1 MPGTDIHTSSPEAK
15 VSSLQKPYIMQQEDD
30 LRGLEKVMQL
40 MRGISVLFLLLHFY
54 WFCYGWFDMHGCTLG
69 VLDRLLRNVQRTT
82 GLFTYLYLTKLF
94 AAGFLALSCWGTR
107 SVRSERITHRQI
119 LLAAAAGLL
128 LFFFGDPLRHLPP
141 QWAAPLYVAA
151 TSIGFLLLFLA
162 GLWLGRL
169 VKERLREDPFNDENE
184 SFMQETRLI
193 ENEYSVNLPTLF
205 RYQGRTWQGWL
216 NIPAVFRAVAVIGS
230 PGSGKSFTVINNFIR
245 QFIEKSFCLYIYD
258 FKYPDLST
266 LAYNHL
272 LRYKD
277 RYEVTPQFCVI
288 NFDDP
293 RHSHRCNP
301 LKAEFLTDI
310 ADSYEAAN
318 VTMLGLNRS
327 WSQKQGDFFIESSVI
342 LFAAIIWFLKIY
354 ENGKYCT
361 FPHAVELLMQK
372 YEEVFTILMARPE
385 LEGYVSA
392 FVDAWKS
399 GAVEQLAGQVAST
412 KIALSRIISPSLYW
426 VMSGDD
432 FSLDI
437 NNPKAPK
444 ILCVGNNPERV
455 AIYGAALSLYNSR
468 IVKMINRKGQQK
480 CGVIVD
486 ELPTIFFKGLDQ
498 LVATARSNRVAVC
511 LGMQDFSQLTRD
523 YGEQESKVIQ
533 NIVGNIISGQV
544 VGDTA
549 RILSERFGKIVQQR
563 QSLNINREDK
573 STGINTQ
580 LDNVIPAS
588 KISNL
593 SQGEF
598 VGAVA
603 DNFGDNMSQKMFH
616 ARIIVDTEKIKAEE
630 KQYRPIPV
638 LSDFTDENGKDRMAE
653 VVEANYYRI
662 KQEAAQ
668 IVEDELRRIAA
679 DPKLQHLFKGNAQ

>member
-1 MPGTDIHTSSPEAK
+1 MPGVRVAWYTGTLFAGY
-15 VSSLQKPYIMQQEDD
+15 L
-30 LRGLEKVMQL
+30 L
-40 MRGISVLFLLLHFY
+40 MLTAGI
-54 WFCYGWFDMHGCTLG
+54 WIW
-69 VLDRLLRNVQRTT
+69 RLLR
-82 GLFTYLYLTKLF
+82 
-94 AAGFLALSCWGTR
+94 
-107 SVRSERITHRQI
+107 HD
-119 LLAAAAGLL
+119 LL
-128 LFFFGDPLRHLPP
+128 DD
-141 QWAAPLYVAA
+141 V
-151 TSIGFLLLFLA
+151 
-162 GLWLGRL
+162 
-169 VKERLREDPFNDENE
+169 FNDENE
-184 SFMQETRLI
+184 SFMQETRLLSD
-193 ENEYSVNLPTLF
+193 EYSVNLPTLF

-668 IVEDELRRIAA
+668 IVEDELRRIAD
-679 DPKLQHLFKGNAQ
+679 DPKLKHLFKGNETVAN

>member
-1 MPGTDIHTSSPEAK
+1 MCVAWYAATLFAGY
-15 VSSLQKPYIMQQEDD
+15 L
-30 LRGLEKVMQL
+30 L
-40 MRGISVLFLLLHFY
+40 MLTAGI
-54 WFCYGWFDMHGCTLG
+54 WMW
-69 VLDRLLRNVQRTT
+69 RLLRHN
-82 GLFTYLYLTKLF
+82 
-94 AAGFLALSCWGTR
+94 
-107 SVRSERITHRQI
+107 
-119 LLAAAAGLL
+119 LL
-128 LFFFGDPLRHLPP
+128 DD
-141 QWAAPLYVAA
+141 V
-151 TSIGFLLLFLA
+151 
-162 GLWLGRL
+162 
-169 VKERLREDPFNDENE
+169 FNDENE

-598 VGAVA
+598 VWAVA

>member
-1 MPGTDIHTSSPEAK
+1 MCVAWYAATLFAGY
-15 VSSLQKPYIMQQEDD
+15 L
-30 LRGLEKVMQL
+30 L
-40 MRGISVLFLLLHFY
+40 MLTAGI
-54 WFCYGWFDMHGCTLG
+54 WMW
-69 VLDRLLRNVQRTT
+69 RLLRHN
-82 GLFTYLYLTKLF
+82 
-94 AAGFLALSCWGTR
+94 
-107 SVRSERITHRQI
+107 
-119 LLAAAAGLL
+119 LL
-128 LFFFGDPLRHLPP
+128 DD
-141 QWAAPLYVAA
+141 V
-151 TSIGFLLLFLA
+151 
-162 GLWLGRL
+162 
-169 VKERLREDPFNDENE
+169 FNDENE

-327 WSQKQGDFFIESSVI
+327 WSQKQGDFFVESPVV
-342 LFAAIIWFLKIY
+342 LLTAIIWFLRIY
-354 ENGKYCT
+354 QNGKYCT

>member
-1 MPGTDIHTSSPEAK
+1 MCVAWYAATLFAGY
-15 VSSLQKPYIMQQEDD
+15 L
-30 LRGLEKVMQL
+30 L
-40 MRGISVLFLLLHFY
+40 MLTAGI
-54 WFCYGWFDMHGCTLG
+54 WMW
-69 VLDRLLRNVQRTT
+69 RLLRHN
-82 GLFTYLYLTKLF
+82 
-94 AAGFLALSCWGTR
+94 
-107 SVRSERITHRQI
+107 
-119 LLAAAAGLL
+119 LL
-128 LFFFGDPLRHLPP
+128 DD
-141 QWAAPLYVAA
+141 V
-151 TSIGFLLLFLA
+151 
-162 GLWLGRL
+162 
-169 VKERLREDPFNDENE
+169 FNDENE
-184 SFMQETRLI
+184 SFMQETRLLSD
-193 ENEYSVNLPTLF
+193 EYSVNLPTLF

>member
-1 MPGTDIHTSSPEAK
+1 MCVAWYAATLFAGY
-15 VSSLQKPYIMQQEDD
+15 L
-30 LRGLEKVMQL
+30 L
-40 MRGISVLFLLLHFY
+40 MLTAGI
-54 WFCYGWFDMHGCTLG
+54 WMW
-69 VLDRLLRNVQRTT
+69 RLLRHN
-82 GLFTYLYLTKLF
+82 
-94 AAGFLALSCWGTR
+94 
-107 SVRSERITHRQI
+107 
-119 LLAAAAGLL
+119 LL
-128 LFFFGDPLRHLPP
+128 DD
-141 QWAAPLYVAA
+141 V
-151 TSIGFLLLFLA
+151 
-162 GLWLGRL
+162 
-169 VKERLREDPFNDENE
+169 FNDENE

-533 NIVGNIISGQV
+533 NIVGNVIAGQV

-563 QSLNINREDK
+563 QSLNISREDK

-580 LDNVIPAS
+580 LDSVIPAS

-593 SQGEF
+593 SQGVF

-603 DNFGDNMSQKMFH
+603 DNFGDNIPQKMFH
-616 ARIIVDTEKIKAEE
+616 AQIVVDVEKVKAEE

-668 IVEDELRRIAA
+668 IVEDELRRIAD
-679 DPKLQHLFKGNAQ
+679 DPKLKHLFKGNETVAN

>member
-1 MPGTDIHTSSPEAK
+1 MGFYSSPLYSKLFA
-15 VSSLQKPYIMQQEDD
+15 
-30 LRGLEKVMQL
+30 
-40 MRGISVLFLLLHFY
+40 FLLLLIA
-54 WFCYGWFDMHGCTLG
+54 CLGSRGIKSQKIGWTHIIAVGLTGFILYFFNGSLLRIPASPGVCVAWYAATLFAG
-69 VLDRLLRNVQRTT
+69 YLLMLTAGIWMWRLLRHN
-82 GLFTYLYLTKLF
+82 
-94 AAGFLALSCWGTR
+94 
-107 SVRSERITHRQI
+107 
-119 LLAAAAGLL
+119 LL
-128 LFFFGDPLRHLPP
+128 DD
-141 QWAAPLYVAA
+141 V
-151 TSIGFLLLFLA
+151 
-162 GLWLGRL
+162 
-169 VKERLREDPFNDENE
+169 FNDENE

>member
-1 MPGTDIHTSSPEAK
+1 M
-15 VSSLQKPYIMQQEDD
+15 
-30 LRGLEKVMQL
+30 
-40 MRGISVLFLLLHFY
+40 
-54 WFCYGWFDMHGCTLG
+54 W
-69 VLDRLLRNVQRTT
+69 RLLRHN
-82 GLFTYLYLTKLF
+82 
-94 AAGFLALSCWGTR
+94 
-107 SVRSERITHRQI
+107 
-119 LLAAAAGLL
+119 LL
-128 LFFFGDPLRHLPP
+128 DD
-141 QWAAPLYVAA
+141 V
-151 TSIGFLLLFLA
+151 
-162 GLWLGRL
+162 
-169 VKERLREDPFNDENE
+169 FNDENE

-437 NNPKAPK
+437 NNPKAPI

>member
-1 MPGTDIHTSSPEAK
+1 MCVAWYAATLFAGY
-15 VSSLQKPYIMQQEDD
+15 L
-30 LRGLEKVMQL
+30 L
-40 MRGISVLFLLLHFY
+40 MLTAGI
-54 WFCYGWFDMHGCTLG
+54 WMW
-69 VLDRLLRNVQRTT
+69 RLLRHN
-82 GLFTYLYLTKLF
+82 
-94 AAGFLALSCWGTR
+94 
-107 SVRSERITHRQI
+107 
-119 LLAAAAGLL
+119 LL
-128 LFFFGDPLRHLPP
+128 DD
-141 QWAAPLYVAA
+141 V
-151 TSIGFLLLFLA
+151 
-162 GLWLGRL
+162 
-169 VKERLREDPFNDENE
+169 FNDENE

-230 PGSGKSFTVINNFIR
+230 PCSGKSFTVINNFIR

>member
-1 MPGTDIHTSSPEAK
+1 MPGVRVAWYTGTLFAGY
-15 VSSLQKPYIMQQEDD
+15 L
-30 LRGLEKVMQL
+30 L
-40 MRGISVLFLLLHFY
+40 MLTAGI
-54 WFCYGWFDMHGCTLG
+54 WIW
-69 VLDRLLRNVQRTT
+69 RLLR
-82 GLFTYLYLTKLF
+82 
-94 AAGFLALSCWGTR
+94 
-107 SVRSERITHRQI
+107 HD
-119 LLAAAAGLL
+119 LL
-128 LFFFGDPLRHLPP
+128 DD
-141 QWAAPLYVAA
+141 V
-151 TSIGFLLLFLA
+151 
-162 GLWLGRL
+162 
-169 VKERLREDPFNDENE
+169 FNDENE
-184 SFMQETRLI
+184 SFMQETRLLSD
-193 ENEYSVNLPTLF
+193 EYSVNLPTLF

>member
-1 MPGTDIHTSSPEAK
+1 M
-15 VSSLQKPYIMQQEDD
+15 
-30 LRGLEKVMQL
+30 
-40 MRGISVLFLLLHFY
+40 
-54 WFCYGWFDMHGCTLG
+54 
-69 VLDRLLRNVQRTT
+69 
-82 GLFTYLYLTKLF
+82 
-94 AAGFLALSCWGTR
+94 
-107 SVRSERITHRQI
+107 
-119 LLAAAAGLL
+119 
-128 LFFFGDPLRHLPP
+128 
-141 QWAAPLYVAA
+141 
-151 TSIGFLLLFLA
+151 
-162 GLWLGRL
+162 
-169 VKERLREDPFNDENE
+169 
-184 SFMQETRLI
+184 
-193 ENEYSVNLPTLF
+193 LF
-205 RYQGRTWQGWL
+205 R
-216 NIPAVFRAVAVIGS
+216 S
-230 PGSGKSFTVINNFIR
+230 
-245 QFIEKSFCLYIYD
+245 
-258 FKYPDLST
+258 
-266 LAYNHL
+266 
-272 LRYKD
+272 
-277 RYEVTPQFCVI
+277 
-288 NFDDP
+288 
-293 RHSHRCNP
+293 
-301 LKAEFLTDI
+301 I

-523 YGEQESKVIQ
+523 YGEQ
-533 NIVGNIISGQV
+533 
-544 VGDTA
+544 
-549 RILSERFGKIVQQR
+549 RSEEHTSEL
-563 QSLNINREDK
+563 QSR
-573 STGINTQ
+573 
-580 LDNVIPAS
+580 
-588 KISNL
+588 
-593 SQGEF
+593 
-598 VGAVA
+598 
-603 DNFGDNMSQKMFH
+603 
-616 ARIIVDTEKIKAEE
+616 
-630 KQYRPIPV
+630 
-638 LSDFTDENGKDRMAE
+638 
-653 VVEANYYRI
+653 
-662 KQEAAQ
+662 
-668 IVEDELRRIAA
+668 
-679 DPKLQHLFKGNAQ
+679 

>member
-1 MPGTDIHTSSPEAK
+1 MCVAWYAATLFAGY
-15 VSSLQKPYIMQQEDD
+15 L
-30 LRGLEKVMQL
+30 L
-40 MRGISVLFLLLHFY
+40 MLTAGI
-54 WFCYGWFDMHGCTLG
+54 WMW
-69 VLDRLLRNVQRTT
+69 RLLRHN
-82 GLFTYLYLTKLF
+82 
-94 AAGFLALSCWGTR
+94 
-107 SVRSERITHRQI
+107 
-119 LLAAAAGLL
+119 LL
-128 LFFFGDPLRHLPP
+128 DD
-141 QWAAPLYVAA
+141 V
-151 TSIGFLLLFLA
+151 
-162 GLWLGRL
+162 
-169 VKERLREDPFNDENE
+169 FNDENE

-523 YGEQESKVIQ
+523 YGEHESKVIQ
-533 NIVGNIISGQV
+533 NIVGNVIAGQV

-653 VVEANYYRI
+653 VIEANYYRI

>member
-1 MPGTDIHTSSPEAK
+1 MR
-15 VSSLQKPYIMQQEDD
+15 V
-30 LRGLEKVMQL
+30 GLYATALFGGYLL
-40 MRGISVLFLLLHFY
+40 MLTAGI
-54 WFCYGWFDMHGCTLG
+54 WIW
-69 VLDRLLRNVQRTT
+69 RLLR
-82 GLFTYLYLTKLF
+82 
-94 AAGFLALSCWGTR
+94 
-107 SVRSERITHRQI
+107 HD
-119 LLAAAAGLL
+119 LL
-128 LFFFGDPLRHLPP
+128 DD
-141 QWAAPLYVAA
+141 V
-151 TSIGFLLLFLA
+151 
-162 GLWLGRL
+162 
-169 VKERLREDPFNDENE
+169 FNDENE

-193 ENEYSVNLPTLF
+193 DNEYSLNLPTLF
-205 RYQGRTWQGWL
+205 RYQGKTFRGWL
-216 NIPAVFRAVAVIGS
+216 NICAPFRAVAVVGS
-230 PGSGKSFTVINNFIR
+230 PGSGKSFAVINNFIR
-245 QFIEKSFCLYIYD
+245 QFIEKSYCLYIYD

-272 LRYKD
+272 LRFKNN
-277 RYEVTPQFCVI
+277 YEVKPQFCVI

-301 LKAEFLTDI
+301 LKPEFLTDI

-455 AIYGAALSLYNSR
+455 AIYGATLSLYNSR
-468 IVKMINRKGQQK
+468 IVKMINRKGRQK
-480 CGVIVD
+480 CGVVVD
-486 ELPTIFFKGLDQ
+486 ELPTIFFKNLDQ
-498 LVATARSNRVAVC
+498 LVATARSNRVATV

-563 QSLNINREDK
+563 QSLTINREDK

-580 LDNVIPAS
+580 LDSVIPAS

-603 DNFGDNMSQKMFH
+603 DNFGDNIPQKMFH
-616 ARIIVDTEKIKAEE
+616 AQIVVDAEKVKAEE
-630 KQYRPIPV
+630 KQFRPIPV

-653 VVEANYYRI
+653 VIEANYYRI

-668 IVEDELRRIAA
+668 IVEDELRRIAD
-679 DPKLQHLFKGNAQ
+679 DPKLKHLINGGEAGAN

>member
-1 MPGTDIHTSSPEAK
+1 MCVAWYAATLFAGY
-15 VSSLQKPYIMQQEDD
+15 L
-30 LRGLEKVMQL
+30 L
-40 MRGISVLFLLLHFY
+40 MLTAGI
-54 WFCYGWFDMHGCTLG
+54 WMW
-69 VLDRLLRNVQRTT
+69 RLLRHN
-82 GLFTYLYLTKLF
+82 
-94 AAGFLALSCWGTR
+94 
-107 SVRSERITHRQI
+107 
-119 LLAAAAGLL
+119 LL
-128 LFFFGDPLRHLPP
+128 DD
-141 QWAAPLYVAA
+141 V
-151 TSIGFLLLFLA
+151 
-162 GLWLGRL
+162 
-169 VKERLREDPFNDENE
+169 FNDENE

-498 LVATARSNRVAVC
+498 LVATARSNRVAIC

-523 YGEQESKVIQ
+523 YGEHESKVIQ
-533 NIVGNIISGQV
+533 NIVGNVIAGQV

>member
-1 MPGTDIHTSSPEAK
+1 MPGVRVAWYTGTLFAGY
-15 VSSLQKPYIMQQEDD
+15 L
-30 LRGLEKVMQL
+30 L
-40 MRGISVLFLLLHFY
+40 MLTAGI
-54 WFCYGWFDMHGCTLG
+54 WIW
-69 VLDRLLRNVQRTT
+69 RLLR
-82 GLFTYLYLTKLF
+82 
-94 AAGFLALSCWGTR
+94 
-107 SVRSERITHRQI
+107 HD
-119 LLAAAAGLL
+119 LL
-128 LFFFGDPLRHLPP
+128 DD
-141 QWAAPLYVAA
+141 V
-151 TSIGFLLLFLA
+151 
-162 GLWLGRL
+162 
-169 VKERLREDPFNDENE
+169 FNDENE

-205 RYQGRTWQGWL
+205 RYRGQNFHGWV
-216 NIPAVFRAVAVIGS
+216 NIAVFRSCIVVGS
-230 PGSGKSFTVINNFIR
+230 PGSGKSFTVINNYIK
-245 QFIEKSFCLYIYD
+245 QLIEKGYSAYFYD

>member
-1 MPGTDIHTSSPEAK
+1 M
-15 VSSLQKPYIMQQEDD
+15 
-30 LRGLEKVMQL
+30 
-40 MRGISVLFLLLHFY
+40 
-54 WFCYGWFDMHGCTLG
+54 W
-69 VLDRLLRNVQRTT
+69 RLLRHN
-82 GLFTYLYLTKLF
+82 
-94 AAGFLALSCWGTR
+94 
-107 SVRSERITHRQI
+107 
-119 LLAAAAGLL
+119 LL
-128 LFFFGDPLRHLPP
+128 DD
-141 QWAAPLYVAA
+141 V
-151 TSIGFLLLFLA
+151 
-162 GLWLGRL
+162 
-169 VKERLREDPFNDENE
+169 FNDENE

-301 LKAEFLTDI
+301 INADFLTDI
-310 ADSYEAAN
+310 ADAYEAAY
-318 VTMLGLNRS
+318 VIMIGLNRS
-327 WSQKQGDFFIESSVI
+327 WAQKQGDFFVESPVV
-342 LFAAIIWFLKIY
+342 LLTAIIWFLRIY
-354 ENGKYCT
+354 QNGKYCT
-361 FPHAVELLMQK
+361 FPHAIELLNKK

-385 LEGYVSA
+385 LENYLSA
-392 FVDAWKS
+392 FVDAWQG
-399 GAVEQLAGQVAST
+399 GAQEQLQGQIASA
-412 KIALSRIISPSLYW
+412 KIPLSRIISPALYW

-432 FSLDI
+432 FSLDRQ
-437 NNPKAPK
+437 N
-444 ILCVGNNPERV
+444 
-455 AIYGAALSLYNSR
+455 IYSAALSLYNSR
-468 IVKMINRKGQQK
+468 IVKTINRKGKLK
-480 CGVIVD
+480 CGVVID
-486 ELPTIFFKGLDQ
+486 ELPTIFFKGLDN
-498 LVATARSNRVAVC
+498 LIATARSNRVAVC

-523 YGEQESKVIQ
+523 YGEHESKVIQ
-533 NIVGNIISGQV
+533 NIVGNVIAGQV

-563 QSLNINREDK
+563 QSLNISREDK

-580 LDNVIPAS
+580 LDSVIPAS

-593 SQGEF
+593 SQGVF

-603 DNFGDNMSQKMFH
+603 DNFGDNIPQKMFH
-616 ARIIVDTEKIKAEE
+616 AQIVVDVEKVKAEE

-653 VVEANYYRI
+653 VIEANYYRI

-668 IVEDELRRIAA
+668 IVEDELRRIAD
-679 DPKLQHLFKGNAQ
+679 DPKLKHLFKGNETVAN

>member
-1 MPGTDIHTSSPEAK
+1 MCVAWYAATLFAGY
-15 VSSLQKPYIMQQEDD
+15 L
-30 LRGLEKVMQL
+30 L
-40 MRGISVLFLLLHFY
+40 MLTAGI
-54 WFCYGWFDMHGCTLG
+54 WMW
-69 VLDRLLRNVQRTT
+69 RLLRHN
-82 GLFTYLYLTKLF
+82 
-94 AAGFLALSCWGTR
+94 
-107 SVRSERITHRQI
+107 
-119 LLAAAAGLL
+119 LL
-128 LFFFGDPLRHLPP
+128 DD
-141 QWAAPLYVAA
+141 V
-151 TSIGFLLLFLA
+151 
-162 GLWLGRL
+162 
-169 VKERLREDPFNDENE
+169 FNDENE

-205 RYQGRTWQGWL
+205 RYQGCTWQGWL

>member
-1 MPGTDIHTSSPEAK
+1 MCVAWYAATLFAGY
-15 VSSLQKPYIMQQEDD
+15 L
-30 LRGLEKVMQL
+30 L
-40 MRGISVLFLLLHFY
+40 MLTAGI
-54 WFCYGWFDMHGCTLG
+54 WMW
-69 VLDRLLRNVQRTT
+69 RLLRHN
-82 GLFTYLYLTKLF
+82 
-94 AAGFLALSCWGTR
+94 
-107 SVRSERITHRQI
+107 
-119 LLAAAAGLL
+119 LL
-128 LFFFGDPLRHLPP
+128 DD
-141 QWAAPLYVAA
+141 V
-151 TSIGFLLLFLA
+151 
-162 GLWLGRL
+162 
-169 VKERLREDPFNDENE
+169 FNDENE

-205 RYQGRTWQGWL
+205 RYQGRTCQGWL

>member
-1 MPGTDIHTSSPEAK
+1 MCVAWYAATLFAGY
-15 VSSLQKPYIMQQEDD
+15 L
-30 LRGLEKVMQL
+30 L
-40 MRGISVLFLLLHFY
+40 MLTAGI
-54 WFCYGWFDMHGCTLG
+54 WMW
-69 VLDRLLRNVQRTT
+69 RLLRHN
-82 GLFTYLYLTKLF
+82 
-94 AAGFLALSCWGTR
+94 
-107 SVRSERITHRQI
+107 
-119 LLAAAAGLL
+119 LL
-128 LFFFGDPLRHLPP
+128 DD
-141 QWAAPLYVAA
+141 V
-151 TSIGFLLLFLA
+151 
-162 GLWLGRL
+162 
-169 VKERLREDPFNDENE
+169 FNDENE

-486 ELPTIFFKGLDQ
+486 ELPTIFSK
-498 LVATARSNRVAVC
+498 VWTSWSPRPEATASPCAWACRTFPSLRATMANRKARS
-511 LGMQDFSQLTRD
+511 
-523 YGEQESKVIQ
+523 YK
-533 NIVGNIISGQV
+533 ISSATSFQGRSW
-544 VGDTA
+544 A
-549 RILSERFGKIVQQR
+549 
-563 QSLNINREDK
+563 
-573 STGINTQ
+573 TQ
-580 LDNVIPAS
+580 PAS
-588 KISNL
+588 SP
-593 SQGEF
+593 SDSGRSCSS
-598 VGAVA
+598 G
-603 DNFGDNMSQKMFH
+603 S
-616 ARIIVDTEKIKAEE
+616 RSTSTEKINP
-630 KQYRPIPV
+630 RV
-638 LSDFTDENGKDRMAE
+638 
-653 VVEANYYRI
+653 
-662 KQEAAQ
+662 
-668 IVEDELRRIAA
+668 
-679 DPKLQHLFKGNAQ
+679 

>member
-1 MPGTDIHTSSPEAK
+1 MCVAWYAATLFAGY
-15 VSSLQKPYIMQQEDD
+15 L
-30 LRGLEKVMQL
+30 L
-40 MRGISVLFLLLHFY
+40 MLTAGI
-54 WFCYGWFDMHGCTLG
+54 WMW
-69 VLDRLLRNVQRTT
+69 RLLRHN
-82 GLFTYLYLTKLF
+82 
-94 AAGFLALSCWGTR
+94 
-107 SVRSERITHRQI
+107 
-119 LLAAAAGLL
+119 LL
-128 LFFFGDPLRHLPP
+128 DD
-141 QWAAPLYVAA
+141 V
-151 TSIGFLLLFLA
+151 
-162 GLWLGRL
+162 
-169 VKERLREDPFNDENE
+169 FNDENE

-598 VGAVA
+598 VGAVT

>member
-1 MPGTDIHTSSPEAK
+1 VCVAWYAATLFAGY
-15 VSSLQKPYIMQQEDD
+15 L
-30 LRGLEKVMQL
+30 L
-40 MRGISVLFLLLHFY
+40 MLTAGI
-54 WFCYGWFDMHGCTLG
+54 WMW
-69 VLDRLLRNVQRTT
+69 RLLRHN
-82 GLFTYLYLTKLF
+82 
-94 AAGFLALSCWGTR
+94 
-107 SVRSERITHRQI
+107 
-119 LLAAAAGLL
+119 LL
-128 LFFFGDPLRHLPP
+128 DD
-141 QWAAPLYVAA
+141 V
-151 TSIGFLLLFLA
+151 
-162 GLWLGRL
+162 
-169 VKERLREDPFNDENE
+169 FNDENE

-205 RYQGRTWQGWL
+205 RYRGQNFRGWV
-216 NIPAVFRAVAVIGS
+216 NIAVFRSCMVVGS
-230 PGSGKSFTVINNFIR
+230 PGSGKSFTVINNYIK
-245 QFIEKSFCLYIYD
+245 QLIEKGYSLYLYD
-258 FKYPDLST
+258 FKYPDLSM

-272 LRYKD
+272 LRFTHK
-277 RYEVTPQFCVI
+277 YEVKPQFCVI

-523 YGEQESKVIQ
+523 YGEHESKVIQ
-533 NIVGNIISGQV
+533 NIVGNVIAGQV

>member
-1 MPGTDIHTSSPEAK
+1 MCVAWYAATLFAGY
-15 VSSLQKPYIMQQEDD
+15 L
-30 LRGLEKVMQL
+30 L
-40 MRGISVLFLLLHFY
+40 MLTAGI
-54 WFCYGWFDMHGCTLG
+54 WMW
-69 VLDRLLRNVQRTT
+69 RLLRHN
-82 GLFTYLYLTKLF
+82 
-94 AAGFLALSCWGTR
+94 
-107 SVRSERITHRQI
+107 
-119 LLAAAAGLL
+119 LL
-128 LFFFGDPLRHLPP
+128 DD
-141 QWAAPLYVAA
+141 V
-151 TSIGFLLLFLA
+151 
-162 GLWLGRL
+162 
-169 VKERLREDPFNDENE
+169 FNDENE

-301 LKAEFLTDI
+301 INADFLTDI
-310 ADSYEAAN
+310 ADAYEAAY
-318 VTMLGLNRS
+318 VIMIGLNRS

-533 NIVGNIISGQV
+533 NIVGNVIAGQV

-593 SQGEF
+593 SQGVF

-603 DNFGDNMSQKMFH
+603 DNFGDNIPQKMFH

>member
-1 MPGTDIHTSSPEAK
+1 MPGVRVAWYAATLFAGY
-15 VSSLQKPYIMQQEDD
+15 L
-30 LRGLEKVMQL
+30 L
-40 MRGISVLFLLLHFY
+40 MLTAGI
-54 WFCYGWFDMHGCTLG
+54 WIW
-69 VLDRLLRNVQRTT
+69 RLLR
-82 GLFTYLYLTKLF
+82 
-94 AAGFLALSCWGTR
+94 
-107 SVRSERITHRQI
+107 HD
-119 LLAAAAGLL
+119 LL
-128 LFFFGDPLRHLPP
+128 DD
-141 QWAAPLYVAA
+141 V
-151 TSIGFLLLFLA
+151 
-162 GLWLGRL
+162 
-169 VKERLREDPFNDENE
+169 FNDENE
-184 SFMQETRLI
+184 SFMQETRLLSD
-193 ENEYSVNLPTLF
+193 EYSVNLPTLF
-205 RYQGRTWQGWL
+205 RYRGQNFHGWV
-216 NIPAVFRAVAVIGS
+216 NIAVFRSCIVVGS
-230 PGSGKSFTVINNFIR
+230 PGSGKSFTVINNYIK
-245 QFIEKSFCLYIYD
+245 QLIEKGYSAYFYD

-272 LRYKD
+272 LRFTHK
-277 RYEVTPQFCVI
+277 YEVKPQFCVI

>member
-1 MPGTDIHTSSPEAK
+1 MCVAWYAATLFAGY
-15 VSSLQKPYIMQQEDD
+15 L
-30 LRGLEKVMQL
+30 L
-40 MRGISVLFLLLHFY
+40 MLTAGI
-54 WFCYGWFDMHGCTLG
+54 WMW
-69 VLDRLLRNVQRTT
+69 RLLRHN
-82 GLFTYLYLTKLF
+82 
-94 AAGFLALSCWGTR
+94 
-107 SVRSERITHRQI
+107 
-119 LLAAAAGLL
+119 LL
-128 LFFFGDPLRHLPP
+128 DD
-141 QWAAPLYVAA
+141 V
-151 TSIGFLLLFLA
+151 
-162 GLWLGRL
+162 
-169 VKERLREDPFNDENE
+169 FNDENE

-486 ELPTIFFKGLDQ
+486 ELPTIFFKGLDN
-498 LVATARSNRVAVC
+498 LIATARSNRVAVC

-523 YGEQESKVIQ
+523 YGEHESKVIQ
-533 NIVGNIISGQV
+533 NIVGNVIAGQV

>member
-1 MPGTDIHTSSPEAK
+1 MPGVRVAWYAATLFAGY
-15 VSSLQKPYIMQQEDD
+15 L
-30 LRGLEKVMQL
+30 L
-40 MRGISVLFLLLHFY
+40 MLTAGI
-54 WFCYGWFDMHGCTLG
+54 WIW
-69 VLDRLLRNVQRTT
+69 RLLR
-82 GLFTYLYLTKLF
+82 
-94 AAGFLALSCWGTR
+94 
-107 SVRSERITHRQI
+107 HD
-119 LLAAAAGLL
+119 LL
-128 LFFFGDPLRHLPP
+128 DD
-141 QWAAPLYVAA
+141 V
-151 TSIGFLLLFLA
+151 
-162 GLWLGRL
+162 
-169 VKERLREDPFNDENE
+169 FNDENE
-184 SFMQETRLI
+184 SFMQETRLLSD
-193 ENEYSVNLPTLF
+193 EYSVNLPTLF

-668 IVEDELRRIAA
+668 IVEDELRRIAD
-679 DPKLQHLFKGNAQ
+679 DPKLKHLFKGNETVAN

>member
-1 MPGTDIHTSSPEAK
+1 MCVAWYAATLFAGY
-15 VSSLQKPYIMQQEDD
+15 L
-30 LRGLEKVMQL
+30 L
-40 MRGISVLFLLLHFY
+40 MLTAGI
-54 WFCYGWFDMHGCTLG
+54 WMW
-69 VLDRLLRNVQRTT
+69 RLLRHN
-82 GLFTYLYLTKLF
+82 
-94 AAGFLALSCWGTR
+94 
-107 SVRSERITHRQI
+107 
-119 LLAAAAGLL
+119 LL
-128 LFFFGDPLRHLPP
+128 DD
-141 QWAAPLYVAA
+141 V
-151 TSIGFLLLFLA
+151 
-162 GLWLGRL
+162 
-169 VKERLREDPFNDENE
+169 FNDENE

-486 ELPTIFFKGLDQ
+486 ELPTIFFKGLDN
-498 LVATARSNRVAVC
+498 LIATARSNRVAVC

-523 YGEQESKVIQ
+523 YGEHESKVIQ
-533 NIVGNIISGQV
+533 NIVGNVIAGQV

-563 QSLNINREDK
+563 QSLNISREDK

-580 LDNVIPAS
+580 LDSVIPAS

-593 SQGEF
+593 SQGVF

-603 DNFGDNMSQKMFH
+603 DNFGDNIPQKMFH
-616 ARIIVDTEKIKAEE
+616 AQIVVDVEKVKAEE

-653 VVEANYYRI
+653 VIEANYYRI

>member
-1 MPGTDIHTSSPEAK
+1 MCVAWYAATLFAGY
-15 VSSLQKPYIMQQEDD
+15 L
-30 LRGLEKVMQL
+30 L
-40 MRGISVLFLLLHFY
+40 MLTAGI
-54 WFCYGWFDMHGCTLG
+54 WMW
-69 VLDRLLRNVQRTT
+69 RLLRHN
-82 GLFTYLYLTKLF
+82 
-94 AAGFLALSCWGTR
+94 
-107 SVRSERITHRQI
+107 
-119 LLAAAAGLL
+119 LL
-128 LFFFGDPLRHLPP
+128 DD
-141 QWAAPLYVAA
+141 V
-151 TSIGFLLLFLA
+151 
-162 GLWLGRL
+162 
-169 VKERLREDPFNDENE
+169 FNDENE

-533 NIVGNIISGQV
+533 NIVGNVIAGQV

-563 QSLNINREDK
+563 QSLNISREDK

-580 LDNVIPAS
+580 LDSVIPAS

-593 SQGEF
+593 SQGVF

-603 DNFGDNMSQKMFH
+603 DNFGDNIPQKMFH
-616 ARIIVDTEKIKAEE
+616 AQIVVDVEKVKAEE

-653 VVEANYYRI
+653 VIEANYYRI

-668 IVEDELRRIAA
+668 IVEDELRRIAD
-679 DPKLQHLFKGNAQ
+679 DPKLKHLFKGNETVAN